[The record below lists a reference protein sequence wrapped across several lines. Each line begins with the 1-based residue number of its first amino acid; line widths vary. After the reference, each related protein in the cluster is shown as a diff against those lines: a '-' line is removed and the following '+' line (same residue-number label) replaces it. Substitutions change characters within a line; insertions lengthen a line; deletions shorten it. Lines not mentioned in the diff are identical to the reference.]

1 LLISNTL
8 QWLDQRDVE
17 VPLALVAGES
27 LPLKPGQVVSLHALT
42 AAPKSLPALQS
53 AAVLEPLHNGYYLLG
68 QGDERRWVAVNTFS
82 TAESDLREKGAETT
96 TVGAP
101 APQIIG
107 VGPWPLW
114 TWLTL
119 GALALFTGEW
129 WLFHRR
135 KTE

>member
-1 LLISNTL
+1 M
-8 QWLDQRDVE
+8 
-17 VPLALVAGES
+17 
-27 LPLKPGQVVSLHALT
+27 
-42 AAPKSLPALQS
+42 
-53 AAVLEPLHNGYYLLG
+53 LEPLRNGYYLLAEG
-68 QGDERRWVAVNTFS
+68 EERRWLAVNTFN
-82 TAESDLREKGAETT
+82 AGESDLRQPNATAAST
-96 TVGAP
+96 AP
-101 APQIIG
+101 ALASPG